1 MVKRLSIVLS
11 FVLLFGLT
19 LAFAT
24 KTGASLCT
32 QYQSSNNTKNSEGS
46 QVFYQRQKVSQPNE
60 SIISSASGKPPGPGL
75 LPNFTG
81 EAHHILL
88 SQ

>member
-11 FVLLFGLT
+11 FVLLLGLI
-19 LAFAT
+19 LAFAP
-24 KTGASLCT
+24 KTGASLST
-32 QYQSSNNTKNSEGS
+32 QYQSTNNTKNSEGS

-60 SIISSASGKPPGPGL
+60 STISSALGKPPGPSF